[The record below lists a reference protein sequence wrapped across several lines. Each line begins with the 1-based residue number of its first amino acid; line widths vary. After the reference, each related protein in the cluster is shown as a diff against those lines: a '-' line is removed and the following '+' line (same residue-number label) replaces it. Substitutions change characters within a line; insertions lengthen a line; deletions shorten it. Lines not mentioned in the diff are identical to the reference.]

1 MLFSL
6 SLKNIKK
13 SFKDYAI
20 FFVTLILGVMIFY
33 VFNSLESQTVML
45 KINDS
50 VKDVIELMNKVMSG
64 ISVFVSFVLGFL
76 IVYANRFLMKRRK
89 REFGIYL
96 TLGMSKT
103 QISKILIVETIII
116 GLISLLVGLLAGIV
130 LSQLMS
136 IVVANMFAADM
147 EQFTFVLSMSAMF
160 KTCLYFSIMYLL
172 VIIFNTIQVNSLQLI
187 DLMMAHRQNEK
198 IKQKN
203 ILLCLIVFICST
215 ILLAY
220 AYYNVTVDAA
230 NLTSSFS
237 ILLQMAYG
245 AIATYLIYWSV
256 AGLIIRLV
264 TLKKNFY
271 FHHLTSFTVKQI
283 SSKINTTVLSM
294 TVICLLLFLT
304 ICIFSSAVALNKNAN
319 NEIDKLA
326 PADLQMYHDA
336 KGDQQKVIDY
346 LGNDQKDVIK
356 DFKEYLTFETY
367 YSDQLT
373 LGDTYGTLYSDVSE
387 EFLNENERIIKI
399 SDYNKLAKYFKLPT
413 YDLKDDEYV
422 VIGNYRNNIEVR
434 SLGLKEKPDIVINN
448 VTYHSKFDECKIGFL
463 SMQSSPM
470 DMGVYIVP
478 DNVVKNMSISES
490 YLVAN
495 YNANDKESRNKIDQ
509 EMIKYR
515 SDDLIVTTK
524 IEIAASSL
532 GMGAMVIFIGL
543 YIGIVFLISCAA
555 ILALK
560 ELSECIDNKNKY
572 QTLRKIGV
580 DEKMINRSLFCQI
593 GLHFAFPLILA
604 IIHSIFG
611 IQVCLIM
618 LESVGELNILDA
630 IKMTALLLVL
640 IYGGYFIITYFCGK
654 RIIKE

>member
-50 VKDVIELMNKVMSG
+50 VKEVIELMNKVMSG

-116 GLISLLVGLLAGIV
+116 GLISLVVGLLAGIV

-187 DLMMAHRQNEK
+187 DLMIAHRQNEK

-220 AYYNVTVDAA
+220 AYYNVTVNAA

-346 LGNDQKDVIK
+346 LKNNQKDIIK

-373 LGDTYGTLYSDVSE
+373 LKDTYGTLYSDVSE

>member
-116 GLISLLVGLLAGIV
+116 GLISLVVGLLAGIV

>member
-116 GLISLLVGLLAGIV
+116 GLISLVVGLLAGIV

-220 AYYNVTVDAA
+220 AYYNVTVNAA

-434 SLGLKEKPDIVINN
+434 SLGLKEKPDIVIDN

>member
-346 LGNDQKDVIK
+346 LENNQKDIIK

-373 LGDTYGTLYSDVSE
+373 LKDTYGTLYSDVSE

-413 YDLKDDEYV
+413 YDLKDNEYV

-495 YNANDKESRNKIDQ
+495 YNANDKEGKNEIDQ
-509 EMIKYR
+509 KMIKYR

-524 IEIAASSL
+524 IEIATSSL

>member
-50 VKDVIELMNKVMSG
+50 VKEVIELMNKVMSG

-116 GLISLLVGLLAGIV
+116 GLISLVVGLLAGIV

-187 DLMMAHRQNEK
+187 DLMIAHRQNEK

-220 AYYNVTVDAA
+220 AYYNVTVNAA

-346 LGNDQKDVIK
+346 LKNNQKDIIK

-373 LGDTYGTLYSDVSE
+373 LKDTYGTLYSDVSE

-434 SLGLKEKPDIVINN
+434 SLGLKEKSDIVINN

-478 DNVVKNMSISES
+478 DNVVNNMSISES

-495 YNANDKESRNKIDQ
+495 YNADDKEGKNEIDQ

-524 IEIAASSL
+524 IEIATSSL

-611 IQVCLIM
+611 IQVCLMM

>member
-116 GLISLLVGLLAGIV
+116 GLISLVVGLLAGIV

-160 KTCLYFSIMYLL
+160 KTCLYFGIMYLL

-336 KGDQQKVIDY
+336 KDDQQEVIDY
-346 LGNDQKDVIK
+346 LENNQKDIIK

-434 SLGLKEKPDIVINN
+434 SLGLKENPDIVIDN

-495 YNANDKESRNKIDQ
+495 YNANDKEGKNEIDQ
-509 EMIKYR
+509 KMIKYR

-524 IEIAASSL
+524 IEIATSSL